1 MTAAATG
8 EQAATTEQEPLTC
21 GNLDLTGAEL
31 TGGLNGW
38 STSASAAAGVEE
50 MVLLDGPLG
59 IVSKAMDE
67 RDTSL
72 IMPSGTALGATW
84 NPELVSEVGQVI
96 GQQGLER
103 GVSAILGP
111 NLNMPRSP
119 LTGRGFEMFSEDP
132 FLTGVLG
139 AAWVD
144 GVQSQGVGSC
154 TKHVVANDTETERRR
169 MNSRVDEA
177 TLRETY
183 LRPFEAAVR
192 TANPWMLMMAYNRVN
207 GNHCSQNAKLINVL
221 KDEWKYDGVVV
232 SDWYGVDDTIAAA
245 NAGLD
250 LEMPGPATYLGARF
264 GEAVAAGD
272 VAAPRLRDAVERLT
286 RLADRTGRRSGGTAP
301 APAHRRSQEEQREIL
316 RKAAGESFVLLEN
329 KDNVLPLD
337 MSRVKTLAVV
347 GPNADKPCF
356 QGGTFATVRPE
367 GEVVTPLEAIR
378 EAAGPD
384 VEVLYE
390 PGAAPSSALPLT
402 DLGSTAPDGT
412 PGVLLEVLAGGNG
425 EEVLYSEV
433 RKASA
438 FVWFGPV
445 PGLGAGVPGRA
456 RITAHFNLPAAT
468 RWNVGAGGTGTSSL
482 WVDGAEVL
490 VVPPPA
496 PDDVMGV
503 VARAD
508 TREIALDLPAGNVQV
523 VIDMAF
529 QPGRVQAITAV
540 AAPSQA
546 DDPLTAA
553 VEIAARA
560 DAVVIVIGD
569 EQGSSRESADRTTAA
584 LDPASNRLVDAVA
597 EVATET
603 IVVVNASRAVL
614 LPWAD
619 KVKAVLM
626 AWFPGQEFGPAL
638 ASVLTGNAAPS
649 GRLPVSFPLRDE
661 DIPGW
666 GTGLDAELTL
676 DYAAGEPMGYR
687 HFQPAERQPRYAFGY
702 GLGYTT
708 FELVD
713 AVACVGSARRE
724 PACFGVSGVS
734 VRAVVTNTGPS
745 DGRDVLQAY
754 AKAPGEMDFRLAG
767 FTAVAVVAG
776 ETSEAKIALDALG
789 FRRWDSSGSG
799 WTVPSGDWEVRVS
812 RSASDDGILCRIA
825 L

>member
-1 MTAAATG
+1 MTAG
-8 EQAATTEQEPLTC
+8 ATTSEQEASNAAP
-21 GNLDLTGAEL
+21 NLTGAEL

-38 STSASAAAGVEE
+38 STSASAAMGVEE

-84 NPELVSEVGQVI
+84 DPELVSDVGQVI
-96 GQQGLER
+96 GQQGVER

-132 FLTGVLG
+132 LLTGILG

-169 MNSRVDEA
+169 MNSRVEPA

-183 LRPFEAAVR
+183 LRPFETAVR
-192 TANPWMLMMAYNRVN
+192 SANPWMLMMAYNRVN
-207 GNHCSQNAKLINVL
+207 GTHCSQNAELIGVL

-232 SDWYGVDDTIAAA
+232 SDWYGVDDTVAAA

-250 LEMPGPATYLGARF
+250 LEMPGPATHFGARF

-272 VAAPRLRDAVERLT
+272 VAQPRLSDAVERLT
-286 RLADRTGRRSGGTAP
+286 RLADRTGRRSGGTPP
-301 APAHRRSQEEQREIL
+301 APSRLRSQHEQRAIL
-316 RKAAGESFVLLEN
+316 NKAASRSFVLLKN
-329 KDNVLPLD
+329 KDDVLPLD
-337 MSRVKTLAVV
+337 LSGIRTLAVV
-347 GPNADKPCF
+347 GPNASKPCF

-367 GEVVTPLEAIR
+367 GDVVSPLEAIR
-378 EAAGPD
+378 AAVGPGI
-384 VEVLYE
+384 EVLYE
-390 PGAAPSSALPLT
+390 PGAAPSSALSLT

-412 PGVLLEVLAGGNG
+412 PGVLLEVLPAG
-425 EEVLYSEV
+425 EAEDVLYSEV
-433 RKASA
+433 RQASA

-456 RITAHFNLPAAT
+456 RITANFTFPNAT
-468 RWNVGAGGTGTSSL
+468 RWTLGAGGTGVSSL
-482 WVDGAEVL
+482 RVDGTEVL
-490 VVPPPA
+490 EVPPPA

-503 VARAD
+503 VARAE
-508 TREIALDLPAGNVQV
+508 TQEIALEMPQGKVEV
-523 VIDMAF
+523 VVEMAF

-540 AAPSQA
+540 ATPEEVT
-546 DDPLTAA
+546 DPLAAA
-553 VEIAARA
+553 VDLAARA
-560 DAVVIVIGD
+560 DAVVVVIGD
-569 EQGSSRESADRTTAA
+569 QQGSSRESADRTTAA
-584 LDPASNRLVDAVA
+584 LDTASDRLVAAVA

-603 IVVVNASRAVL
+603 VVVVNASRAVL

-619 KVKAVLM
+619 NVKAVLM

-638 ASVLTGNAAPS
+638 AAVLAGKEAPS
-649 GRLPVSFPLRDE
+649 GRLPVSFPWRDE

-666 GTGLDAELTL
+666 GTGLDAQLTL
-676 DYAAGEPMGYR
+676 NYAAGEPMGYR
-687 HFQPAERQPRYAFGY
+687 HFEGSGRQSRYSFGY

-713 AVACVGSARRE
+713 AVTPTSPTRQD
-724 PACFGVSGVS
+724 PANGVDGII
-734 VRAVVTNTGPS
+734 VRATVSNTGDS
-745 DGRDVLQAY
+745 QGRDVLQAY
-754 AKAPGEMDFRLAG
+754 AKAPGEADFRLVG
-767 FTAVAVVAG
+767 FKAVDIAPG
-776 ETSEAKIALDALG
+776 ETAEAQIALDPLG
-789 FRRWDSSGSG
+789 FRRWDSSNAV
-799 WTVPSGDWEVRVS
+799 WAIPSGEWEIRVA
-812 RSASDDGILCRIA
+812 RNASDVGILCRIA

>member
-1 MTAAATG
+1 MTAAATTG
-8 EQAATTEQEPLTC
+8 EQTEVSRAETRAAKP
-21 GNLDLTGAEL
+21 DLTGAEL

-38 STSASAAAGVEE
+38 STSASAATGVEE

-84 NPELVSEVGQVI
+84 DPELVADVGQVI
-96 GQQGLER
+96 GQQGMER

-132 FLTGVLG
+132 LLTGILG

-169 MNSRVDEA
+169 MNSRVEPA

-183 LRPFEAAVR
+183 LRPFEIAVR
-192 TANPWMLMMAYNRVN
+192 SANPWMLMMAYNRVN
-207 GNHCSQNAKLINVL
+207 GTHCSQNAELISVL

-232 SDWYGVDDTIAAA
+232 SDWYGVDDTVAAA

-250 LEMPGPATYLGARF
+250 LEMPGPATHFGARF
-264 GEAVAAGD
+264 GEAVTVGD
-272 VAAPRLRDAVERLT
+272 VAQSRLGDAVERVT
-286 RLADRTGRRSGGTAP
+286 RLADRTGRRSGGTPP
-301 APAHRRSQEEQREIL
+301 APSRLRSQKEQREIL
-316 RKAAGESFVLLEN
+316 NKAATRSFVLLQN

-337 MSRVKTLAVV
+337 VSNIRTLAVL
-347 GPNADKPCF
+347 GPNASKPCF

-378 EAAGPD
+378 ATVGPG

-390 PGAAPSSALPLT
+390 PGAAPASALSLT

-412 PGVLLEVLAGGNG
+412 PGVLLEVLSAGADD
-425 EEVLYSEV
+425 VLYSEV
-433 RKASA
+433 RQASA

-445 PGLGAGVPGRA
+445 PGLGAGIPGRA
-456 RITAHFNLPAAT
+456 RITANFTLPTAT
-468 RWNVGAGGTGTSSL
+468 RWTLGAGGTGVSSL
-482 WVDGAEVL
+482 RVDGTEVL
-490 VVPPPA
+490 EVPPPA

-503 VARAD
+503 VARAQ
-508 TREIALDLPAGNVQV
+508 TQEVALDLPVGEVEV
-523 VIDMAF
+523 VIEMAF

-540 AAPSQA
+540 ATPEQLS
-546 DDPLTAA
+546 DPLAAA
-553 VEIAARA
+553 VELAASA
-560 DAVVIVIGD
+560 DAVVIVVGD
-569 EQGSSRESADRTTAA
+569 QQGSSRESADRTTAA
-584 LDPASNRLVDAVA
+584 LDPASDRLVNAVA

-619 KVKAVLM
+619 RVKAVLM

-638 ASVLTGNAAPS
+638 AAVLAGRVAPS
-649 GRLPVSFPLRDE
+649 GRLPVTFPLHNE

-676 DYAAGEPMGYR
+676 DYAASEPMGYR
-687 HFQPAERQPRYAFGY
+687 HFEVSGPKPRYSFGY

-713 AVACVGSARRE
+713 AVASASPTKRDPANGVGGISIRAT
-724 PACFGVSGVS
+724 VS
-734 VRAVVTNTGPS
+734 NTGGS
-745 DGRDVLQAY
+745 EGRDVLQVY
-754 AKAPGEMDFRLAG
+754 AKAPGEADFRLAG
-767 FTAVAVVAG
+767 FAALVVSPG
-776 ETSEAKIALDALG
+776 ESAEAKIALDPLG
-789 FRRWDSSGSG
+789 FRRWAPSNAG
-799 WTVPSGDWEVRVS
+799 WVVPSGEWELRVA
-812 RSASDDGILCRIA
+812 RNASDAGILCRIA

>member
-1 MTAAATG
+1 MT
-8 EQAATTEQEPLTC
+8 TTSEHADPAPARTEIA
-21 GNLDLTGAEL
+21 GAEL

-38 STSASAAAGVEE
+38 STTASAAAGVDE

-84 NPELVSEVGQVI
+84 NPGLVRNIGQVI
-96 GQQGLER
+96 GQQGVER

-132 FLTGVLG
+132 YLTGTLG
-139 AAWVD
+139 AAWVE
-144 GVQSQGVGSC
+144 GLQSQGVGSC

-169 MNSRVDEA
+169 MNSSVEQA

-183 LRPFEAAVR
+183 LLPFEVTVR
-192 TANPWMLMMAYNRVN
+192 AANPWMLMMAYNRVN
-207 GNHCSQNAKLINVL
+207 GTHCSQNAGLISVL
-221 KDEWKYDGVVV
+221 KDEWHYDGVVV
-232 SDWYGVDDTIAAA
+232 SDWYGVDDTVAAA

-264 GEAVAAGD
+264 AEAVASGT
-272 VAAPRLRDAVERLT
+272 VAPERLGDAVERVT
-286 RLADRTGRRSGGTAP
+286 RLADRTGRRTGASVP
-301 APAHRRSQEEQREIL
+301 APAHLRSQEEQLKVLRE
-316 RKAAGESFVLLEN
+316 AAGQSFVLLEN
-329 KDNVLPLD
+329 KDAILPLD
-337 MSRVKTLAVV
+337 LSRVKTLAVV

-367 GEVVTPLEAIR
+367 GQVVTPLDAIR
-378 EAAGPD
+378 EAAGPG

-390 PGAAPSSALPLT
+390 PGAAPASALSLT
-402 DLGSTAPDGT
+402 ELGSTAPDGT
-412 PGVLLEVLAGGNG
+412 PGVLLEVLPAGDIDDVVYR
-425 EEVLYSEV
+425 EI
-433 RKASA
+433 RKSSA

-456 RITAHFNLPAAT
+456 RITARVNLPAAA
-468 RWNVGAGGTGTSSL
+468 RWMVGAGGTGVSSL
-482 WVDGAEVL
+482 RVDGQEVL

-508 TREIALDLPAGNVQV
+508 TQEIPVDLPAGTVEL

-529 QPGRVQAITAV
+529 RPGRVQAITAV
-540 AAPSQA
+540 ATPAQVT
-546 DDPLTAA
+546 DPLSAA
-553 VEIAARA
+553 VDLAARA
-560 DAVVIVIGD
+560 DAVVVVIGD
-569 EQGSSRESADRTTAA
+569 QQGSSRESADRTTAA
-584 LDPASNRLVDAVA
+584 LDPAGDRLVDAVA
-597 EVATET
+597 GVAANT

-638 ASVLTGNAAPS
+638 AGVLTGSTAPA
-649 GRLPVSFPLRDE
+649 GRLPVSFPRCDE

-666 GTGLDAELTL
+666 GSGLDENLTL
-676 DYAAGEPMGYR
+676 DYAASEPMGYR
-687 HFQPAERQPRYAFGY
+687 HFQTEELQPRYPFGY
-702 GLGYTT
+702 GLGYTS
-708 FELVD
+708 FELDD
-713 AVACVGSARRE
+713 AVASAGSSGARQE
-724 PACFGVSGVS
+724 DGAHGVS
-734 VRAVVTNTGPS
+734 VRATVTNTGGS
-745 DGRDVLQAY
+745 GGRDVVQAY
-754 AKAPGEMDFRLAG
+754 LRAPHETDFRLAG
-767 FTAVAVVAG
+767 FEGIHLAAG
-776 ETSEAKIALDALG
+776 ESREVDIALEPLC
-789 FRRWDSSGSG
+789 FRRWDSVASA
-799 WTVPSGDWEVRVS
+799 WVVPSGEWEIRTS
-812 RSASDDGILCRIA
+812 RNAGDRGKLCRIP

>member
-1 MTAAATG
+1 MA
-8 EQAATTEQEPLTC
+8 
-21 GNLDLTGAEL
+21 GAEL

-84 NPELVSEVGQVI
+84 NPELVREIGQVI
-96 GQQGLER
+96 GQQGVER

-132 FLTGVLG
+132 YLTGALG
-139 AAWVD
+139 AAWVE
-144 GVQSQGVGSC
+144 GLQSQGVGSC

-169 MNSRVDEA
+169 MNSSVEQA
-177 TLRETY
+177 TLREIY
-183 LRPFEAAVR
+183 LLPFEVTVR
-192 TANPWMLMMAYNRVN
+192 AANPWMLMMAYNRVN
-207 GNHCSQNAKLINVL
+207 GTHCSQNADLISIL
-221 KDEWKYDGVVV
+221 KGEWAYDGVVV
-232 SDWYGVDDTIAAA
+232 SDWYGVDDTVAAA

-250 LEMPGPATYLGARF
+250 LEMPGPATHLGALF
-264 GEAVAAGD
+264 AEAVASGA
-272 VAAPRLRDAVERLT
+272 VAPERLGDAVERVV
-286 RLADRTGRRSGGTAP
+286 RLADRTGRRTGATPP
-301 APAHRRSQEEQREIL
+301 APAHLRSQDEQLKVLRE
-316 RKAAGESFVLLEN
+316 AAAQSFVLLEN
-329 KDNVLPLD
+329 KDAILPLD
-337 MSRVKTLAVV
+337 MSKAKTLAVV
-347 GPNADKPCF
+347 GHNADKPCF

-367 GEVVTPLEAIR
+367 GHVITPLDAIR
-378 EAAGPD
+378 AAAGPG

-390 PGAAPSSALPLT
+390 PGAAPASAWSLT
-402 DLGSTAPDGT
+402 ELGSTAPDGT
-412 PGVLLEVLAGGNG
+412 PGVLLEVLPAGGA
-425 EEVLYSEV
+425 EEVLYSEI
-433 RKASA
+433 RKSSA

-456 RITAHFNLPAAT
+456 RITAHVHLSEPA
-468 RWNVGAGGTGTSSL
+468 RWTVGAGGTGISSL
-482 WVDGAEVL
+482 RVDGREVL

-508 TREIALDLPAGNVQV
+508 TQEIPLDLPAGAVEL

-540 AAPSQA
+540 ATPEQVT
-546 DDPLTAA
+546 DPLSAA
-553 VEIAARA
+553 VALAARA
-560 DAVVIVIGD
+560 DAVVVVVGD
-569 EQGSSRESADRTTAA
+569 QQGSSRESADRTTAA
-584 LDPASNRLVDAVA
+584 LDPASDRLVDAVA
-597 EVATET
+597 GVADNT

-638 ASVLTGNAAPS
+638 AGVLTGSTAPV
-649 GRLPVSFPLRDE
+649 GRLPVSFPHRDE

-666 GTGLDAELTL
+666 GTGLDADLTL
-676 DYAAGEPMGYR
+676 HYSASEPMGYR
-687 HFQPAERQPRYAFGY
+687 HFSSGELQPRYPFGY

-713 AVACVGSARRE
+713 AVAVASAAGSAV
-724 PACFGVSGVS
+724 PADGVQGVS
-734 VRAVVTNTGPS
+734 VKATVTNAGAS
-745 DGRDVLQAY
+745 GGRDVVQAY
-754 AKAPGEMDFRLAG
+754 LRAPHEPDFRLAG
-767 FTAVAVVAG
+767 FVG
-776 ETSEAKIALDALG
+776 IDLDAAESREADITLEPLC
-789 FRRWDSSGSG
+789 FRRWDSAASA
-799 WTVPSGDWEVRVS
+799 WVVPSGEWEIRVS
-812 RSASDDGILCRIA
+812 RNASAEGILCRITV
-825 L
+825 

>member
-1 MTAAATG
+1 MT
-8 EQAATTEQEPLTC
+8 TTSEHADPVPAGTEIV
-21 GNLDLTGAEL
+21 GAEL

-38 STSASAAAGVEE
+38 STTASAAAGVEE

-84 NPELVSEVGQVI
+84 NPELVREIGQVI
-96 GQQGLER
+96 GQQGVER

-132 FLTGVLG
+132 YLTGTLG
-139 AAWVD
+139 AAWVE
-144 GVQSQGVGSC
+144 GLQSQGVGSC

-169 MNSRVDEA
+169 MNSRVEQA

-183 LRPFEAAVR
+183 LLPFEVTVR
-192 TANPWMLMMAYNRVN
+192 AANPWMLMMAYNRVN
-207 GNHCSQNAKLINVL
+207 GTHCSQNADLISVL
-221 KDEWKYDGVVV
+221 KEEWRYDGVVV
-232 SDWYGVDDTIAAA
+232 SDWYGVDDTVAAA

-250 LEMPGPATYLGARF
+250 LEMPGPATYLGGRF
-264 GEAVAAGD
+264 AEAVASGT
-272 VAAPRLRDAVERLT
+272 VAPERLGDAVERVT
-286 RLADRTGRRSGGTAP
+286 RLADRTGRRTGATLP
-301 APAHRRSQEEQREIL
+301 APAHVRSREEQLKVLRE
-316 RKAAGESFVLLEN
+316 AAGQSFVLLEN
-329 KDNVLPLD
+329 KDATLPLD
-337 MSRVKTLAVV
+337 LSRVKTLAVV

-367 GEVVTPLEAIR
+367 GQVVTPLDAIR
-378 EAAGPD
+378 EAAGPG

-390 PGAAPSSALPLT
+390 PGAAPASALSLT
-402 DLGSTAPDGT
+402 ELGSTAPDGT
-412 PGVLLEVLAGGNG
+412 PGVLLEILPAG
-425 EEVLYSEV
+425 EADDVLYREI
-433 RKASA
+433 RKSSA

-456 RITAHFNLPAAT
+456 RITAHVNLSAPA
-468 RWNVGAGGTGTSSL
+468 RWMVGAGGTGVSSL
-482 WVDGAEVL
+482 RVDGQEVL

-508 TREIALDLPAGNVQV
+508 TREIPVDLPAGTAEL

-540 AAPSQA
+540 ATPEQVT
-546 DDPLTAA
+546 DPLSAA
-553 VEIAARA
+553 VDLAARA
-560 DAVVIVIGD
+560 DAVVVVIGD
-569 EQGSSRESADRTTAA
+569 QQGSSRESADRTTAA
-584 LDPASNRLVDAVA
+584 LDPSSDWLVDAVA
-597 EVATET
+597 GVAANT

-638 ASVLTGNAAPS
+638 AGVLTGSTAPA
-649 GRLPVSFPLRDE
+649 GRLPVSFPGRNE

-666 GTGLDAELTL
+666 GTALDADLTL
-676 DYAAGEPMGYR
+676 DYSASEPMGYR
-687 HFQPAERQPRYAFGY
+687 HFQTAELQPRYPFGY
-702 GLGYTT
+702 GLGYTS

-713 AVACVGSARRE
+713 AVASASSSVSARQGDG
-724 PACFGVSGVS
+724 AHGVS
-734 VRAVVTNTGPS
+734 VRATVTNTGAS
-745 DGRDVLQAY
+745 RGRDVVQAY
-754 AKAPGEMDFRLAG
+754 LRAPHETDFRLAG
-767 FTAVAVVAG
+767 FAGTHLAAG
-776 ETSEAKIALDALG
+776 ESREVDIALEPLC
-789 FRRWDSSGSG
+789 FRRWDSTASA
-799 WTVPSGDWEVRVS
+799 WVVPSGEWEIRTS
-812 RSASDDGILCRIA
+812 RNAAAGGILCRIP